1 MCDSRT
7 WNVLPFCNQ
16 RLTTNKQEVILLAAV
31 DKGTALEAATCR
43 WGSGMPGQPFHYTG
57 TDFLDEQD
65 GCVSRLYAFI
75 DQQLFQIKYHEE
87 D

>member
-1 MCDSRT
+1 
-7 WNVLPFCNQ
+7 
-16 RLTTNKQEVILLAAV
+16 
-31 DKGTALEAATCR
+31 
-43 WGSGMPGQPFHYTG
+43 MPGQPFHYTG

-65 GCVSRLYAFI
+65 GRVSRLYAFI